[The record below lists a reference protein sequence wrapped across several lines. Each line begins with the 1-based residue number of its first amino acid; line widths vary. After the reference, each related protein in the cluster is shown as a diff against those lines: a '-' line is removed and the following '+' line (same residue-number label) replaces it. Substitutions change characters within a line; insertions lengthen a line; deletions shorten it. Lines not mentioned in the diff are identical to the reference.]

1 MPALVVDLAIPLGLD
16 LRTSERLR
24 TDSYKHSDSPGNYK
38 LLLLNSWQYIFH
50 EFTTLSYVIKS
61 LHFYGI
67 LNIQVIKF

>member
-1 MPALVVDLAIPLGLD
+1 MPALAVDLAIPLGLD

-24 TDSYKHSDSPGNYK
+24 LDSYKHSDSPGNYK

-50 EFTTLSYVIKS
+50 EFTTSSYVKS

-67 LNIQVIKF
+67 FNIQFIIF